1 MMRFRK
7 ELYLSPSVKNPTKLK
22 WKLKTGRG
30 SLDMYVMVLNHDSRK
45 LEYFHNGMLKQ
56 KALHRRNM
64 DIVGLARNSG
74 ECIELIEKMTAD
86 AHDTIGRYDIY
97 EYLMREQP

>member
-7 ELYLSPSVKNPTKLK
+7 NMYVAPSVRNLTKVK

-30 SLDMYVMVLNHDSRK
+30 SLDIYVMVLNHDSRK

-56 KALHRRNM
+56 KSLHNRDM
-64 DIVGLARNSG
+64 DIVGLAKSAD
-74 ECIELIEKMTAD
+74 ECIKLVEQIMTEAYD
-86 AHDTIGRYDIY
+86 ATGDYDIY
-97 EYLMREQP
+97 GYMMRE

>member
-7 ELYLSPSVKNPTKLK
+7 DLYLSPSVKNPSKAK

-30 SLDMYVMVLNHDSRK
+30 SLDMYVMVLNHDSSK

-56 KALHRRNM
+56 KILHNRDM
-64 DIVGLARNSG
+64 DIVGLAGSAD
-74 ECIELIEKMTAD
+74 ECIGLIERIAGEAYKST
-86 AHDTIGRYDIY
+86 GEYDIY
-97 EYLMREQP
+97 GYMMRE